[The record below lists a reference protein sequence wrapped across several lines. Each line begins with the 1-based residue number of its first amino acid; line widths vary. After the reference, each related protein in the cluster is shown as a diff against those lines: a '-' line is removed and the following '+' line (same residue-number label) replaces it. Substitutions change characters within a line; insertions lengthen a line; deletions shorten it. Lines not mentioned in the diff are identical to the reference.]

1 MVTRAL
7 LILLL
12 VLNVGV
18 ATWWATRTSPSPPTA
33 AEPPPGVARL
43 QLVGEGS
50 GAVAAMAPMA
60 TPAAAAVQPNAVASP
75 AAAVA
80 VASPAPQ
87 CFSFGPFT
95 DGQAVIAA
103 QARLQP
109 LTQRIVVR
117 EQRRDSGRG
126 WRVLLPALPSAE
138 QAEATAQRIAAA
150 GFGDYFV
157 VREGAEA
164 NSIAL
169 GRYGSETA
177 ARRHADAL
185 VAAGFAARA
194 EALGATQTW
203 LDVSAAPG
211 FDAPAAQRLAAAP
224 ERRSLDCAALPT
236 SPAASAR

>member
-80 VASPAPQ
+80 VDSPAPQ

-117 EQRRDSGRG
+117 DRDPTRG

-150 GFGDYFV
+150 GFSDYLV

-169 GRYGSETA
+169 GRYGNETA

>member
-18 ATWWATRTSPSPPTA
+18 ATWWATRTSPSLPTA

-43 QLVGEGS
+43 QLVGEAS
-50 GAVAAMAPMA
+50 GAVAAMVPMA
-60 TPAAAAVQPNAVASP
+60 TPAAAAVQPDAVASP

-80 VASPAPQ
+80 VDSPAPQ

-117 EQRRDSGRG
+117 DRDPARG

-150 GFGDYFV
+150 GFSDYFV

-169 GRYGSETA
+169 GRYGNETA
-177 ARRHADAL
+177 ARRHAAAV

-194 EALGATQTW
+194 EALGVTQTW

>member
-18 ATWWATRTSPSPPTA
+18 ATWWATRTSPSLPTA

-60 TPAAAAVQPNAVASP
+60 TPAAAAVQPDAVASP

-80 VASPAPQ
+80 VDSPAPQ

-117 EQRRDSGRG
+117 ERRDSGRG
-126 WRVLLPALPSAE
+126 WRVLLPPLPSAE

-169 GRYGSETA
+169 GRYGNETA
-177 ARRHADAL
+177 ARRHAAAV

-194 EALGATQTW
+194 EALGVTQTW